1 MAATTGLDKYL
12 KEGRPLRLLQFEP
25 MYLTVSLLQTFLN
38 IWKSQYGGSMITKRK
53 GPKNTQALPVHVNRE
68 KRNSAAVILARL

>member
-1 MAATTGLDKYL
+1 M
-12 KEGRPLRLLQFEP
+12 
-25 MYLTVSLLQTFLN
+25 LQTFLN